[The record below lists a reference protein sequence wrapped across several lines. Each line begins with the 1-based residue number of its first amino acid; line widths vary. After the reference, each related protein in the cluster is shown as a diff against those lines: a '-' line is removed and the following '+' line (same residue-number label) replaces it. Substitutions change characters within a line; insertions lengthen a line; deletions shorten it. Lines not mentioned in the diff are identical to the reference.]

1 MFKSVFGKYLSA
13 FIAIILVFF
22 SLLLVI
28 VMGVINQYAT
38 SLKEQSVVQT
48 ANALREYIK
57 EEMRFQPSMDKLFTV
72 PEGKVFVMGDNRNNS
87 ADSREEHIIGMIDE
101 RYIVGKVIYR
111 IGDTHIFNSD
121 FKES

>member
-57 EEMRFQPSMDKLFTV
+57 DEMREMPDAQQEAQVLNAGNINHLVSAIRLAITSSDDFTV
-72 PEGKVFVMGDNRNNS
+72 ILTDSEVRVF
-87 ADSREEHIIGMIDE
+87 
-101 RYIVGKVIYR
+101 
-111 IGDTHIFNSD
+111 
-121 FKES
+121 